1 MSDINFE
8 IDKYIESLEKCEYI
22 TEKEVKFLCD
32 KAKEQLSSEDN
43 VIYLDSPIT
52 VSNNI
57 FNILKDLWRHSWTIS

>member
-32 KAKEQLSSEDN
+32 KAKELLSSEDN